1 MSLDRQPMSPARR
14 LPGGPRLGPQRAPH
28 EYYPTPPAATRAF
41 LDAERFDGSIW
52 ECACGEGWMAK
63 EIARAGYDVFAS
75 DIADYG
81 YGKAGLDFLES
92 AIPRGKHIITNPP
105 YGDGLADRFVRKALA
120 LTAITGGKVAML
132 LNLSSLAHPARHAS
146 WVKRPPARIFVLDDC
161 TCFPQGNPGEANRW
175 TRTHRYC
182 WAVWT
187 STPVTTTELRW
198 LSTAP
203 YHLRRRTGP

>member
-1 MSLDRQPMSPARR
+1 MSLDCQQSSPARR
-14 LPGGPRLGPQRAPH
+14 LPGGPRLSPGRAPH

-41 LDAERFDGSIW
+41 LAAEKFDGSIW

-81 YGKAGLDFLES
+81 YGKAGLDFLNAE
-92 AIPRGKHIITNPP
+92 IPRGKHIITNPP
-105 YGDGLADRFVRKALA
+105 YGHGLADQFIRKALQM
-120 LTAITGGKVAML
+120 TAITDGKVAML
-132 LNLSSLAHPARHAS
+132 LNLNALAHPARHAS
-146 WVKRPPARIFVLDDC
+146 WIKRAPARVYILDDC
-161 TCFPQGNPGEANRW
+161 TCFPQGNPAEATPW
-175 TRTHRYC
+175 TRAHRYC

-187 STPVTTTELRW
+187 STPAASTELGW

-203 YHLRRRTGP
+203 HARLRPAVS